1 MLQEFKAFISKGN
14 VLELA
19 VGIIIGAA
27 FGKIVT
33 SLVDNVITP
42 IVGMIAGKVNFAS
55 LFIALDFNAYES
67 IEAAKKAGAPVLAYG
82 AFLQN
87 VFDFLIVA
95 FVVFMIVKAA
105 NKAKL
110 TGPAVPPP
118 PAA

>member
-1 MLQEFKAFISKGN
+1 MLEEFKAFISKGN

-27 FGKIVT
+27 FGKIVA
-33 SLVDNVITP
+33 SLVDNVIMP
-42 IVGMIAGKVNFAS
+42 VVGMIAGKVNFAG
-55 LFIALDFNAYES
+55 LFVALDFNAYEN
-67 IEAAKKAGAPVLAYG
+67 IDAAKKAGAPVLAYG

-105 NKAKL
+105 SKAKL
-110 TGPAVPPP
+110 SGPAVPPK
-118 PAA
+118 A